1 MKDKLSVGKSIPIK
15 KPTIVDI
22 AKAAGVSVSTV
33 SRILNNKPD
42 VAEETRQR
50 VLQVI
55 EEQRF
60 APQMSWQQLRSG
72 KSRFITLHFPQ
83 DFNPPSQGIITSA
96 ARRCEEAGYTLNLVV
111 GELDEN
117 ELLAIYRSGQAD
129 AVILVEIL
137 KHDWRVELLRRHG
150 LRFVMVGRCA
160 ELDGL
165 SYVDFDI
172 GGGMSD
178 AVTHL
183 AALGHRHIGLITLG
197 AVTPHKEYGFT
208 AWAQAGYAAACRQY
222 NLPHYWCTSLLR
234 TENVTAAVLQ
244 LLAEHPQITALV
256 TPQDLGLPGIL
267 KAVTALGLH
276 IPDDISIAGLLDEAV
291 AEMTTPPLTALSFYS
306 REMGEA
312 AVDML
317 VAHLNDDS
325 LPPQQLLIRPQ
336 LHVRGSTGPVRV
348 AQPASLPHP

>member
-1 MKDKLSVGKSIPIK
+1 VGNGTGGPKVPFK
-15 KPTIVDI
+15 KTTIVDI

-83 DFNPPSQGIITSA
+83 DFNPPSQAIITSA
-96 ARRCEEAGYTLNLVV
+96 ALRCEQAGYSLNLIV
-111 GELDEN
+111 GALDEN

-129 AVILVEIL
+129 ATILVEIL
-137 KHDWRVELLRRHG
+137 THDWRVDLLRRHG
-150 LRFVMVGRCA
+150 LPFVMIGRCA
-160 ELDGL
+160 DLNGL
-165 SYVDFDI
+165 SYVDFDS
-172 GGGMSD
+172 GAGMAD

-197 AVTPHKEYGFT
+197 RVTAQKEYGFT
-208 AWAQAGYAAACRQY
+208 TWAHQGYEAACRQY
-222 NLPHYWCTSLLR
+222 NLPTCWRTAELNTGSVMAAVVDLLR
-234 TENVTAAVLQ
+234 TD
-244 LLAEHPQITALV
+244 PQITAVV
-256 TPQDLGLPGIL
+256 TPQDSALPGIL
-267 KAVTALGLH
+267 KAVTAQGMR
-276 IPDDISIAGLLDEAV
+276 IPDDVSIVGLLDEAF
-291 AEMTTPPLTALSFYS
+291 AEVTTPPLTALSFPS

-317 VAHLNDDS
+317 IAHLNDEA
-325 LPPQQLLIRPQ
+325 LPPQQLLIRPR
-336 LHVRGSTGPVRV
+336 LHVRGSTGSVRSV
-348 AQPASLPHP
+348 EPSFPQP

>member
-1 MKDKLSVGKSIPIK
+1 MGKSIPLK
-15 KPTIVDI
+15 KTTIVDI

-33 SRILNNKPD
+33 SRILNDKPD
-42 VAEETRQR
+42 VAEETRRR

-96 ARRCEEAGYTLNLVV
+96 ARRCEEAGYTLNLIV
-111 GELDEN
+111 GALDEN
-117 ELLAIYRSGQAD
+117 DLLAIYRSGQAD

-137 KHDWRVELLRRHG
+137 THDWRVDLLRRHD
-150 LRFVMVGRCA
+150 LRFVMVGRSA
-160 ELDGL
+160 DLDGL

-172 GGGMSD
+172 ESGMVD

-197 AVTPHKEYGFT
+197 AVTPQKEYGYT
-208 AWAQAGYAAACRQY
+208 AWARAGYTAVCRQY
-222 NLPHYWCTSLLR
+222 GLPTYWRPANLS
-234 TENVTAAVLQ
+234 TESVTATVLQ
-244 LLAEHPQITALV
+244 LLAENPQITALV
-256 TPQDLGLPGIL
+256 TPQDSGVPGIL
-267 KAVTALGLH
+267 KAIGSLALR
-276 IPDDISIAGLLDEAV
+276 IPDDISIVGLLDETV
-291 AEMTTPPLTALSFYS
+291 AEMTTPPLTALTFFS
-306 REMGEA
+306 RELGEA

-317 VAHLNDDS
+317 VAHLNDDT
-325 LPPQQLLIRPQ
+325 LPPQHLLIRPR
-336 LHVRGSTGPVRV
+336 LHVRGSTSPVRV
-348 AQPASLPHP
+348 TPITTA